1 MDEAINNLK
10 TIRDFLKRE
19 RSANPV
25 DFALHKLQDFSRPAA
40 CFAVPDR
47 SIQDR
52 FVRQMKNGFFIA
64 LRACFAMSRREM
76 PSQTTGRRDK
86 SFLQGIFEVSFKR
99 IALLILTNIAIVVM
113 LGIVLNVVSM
123 LTGLNFGQM
132 AGSSLNMTSL
142 FVFALVVGFAGS
154 IISLL
159 MSKTMARTSMGVQ
172 LLNTENP
179 APGLEA
185 WLVGVIRQQA
195 DKLGVKMP
203 EVGIY
208 EGEPNAFATGATK
221 NSSMV
226 AVSTGLLQMM
236 NQKEVEAVLAHEM
249 SHVANGDMVTMTLVQ
264 GVMNTFVVF
273 ISRVV
278 GWVVDRQIL
287 RNESDGPGAGYFVT
301 SLVLDI
307 ALGFLAGMVVAAFSR
322 HREYRADE
330 GAARVMGESASMISA
345 LQRLGTMQPAE
356 LPASVKGLGISGG
369 IGSLFASHPSIEDR
383 IDALRRIQM

>member
-1 MDEAINNLK
+1 
-10 TIRDFLKRE
+10 
-19 RSANPV
+19 
-25 DFALHKLQDFSRPAA
+25 
-40 CFAVPDR
+40 
-47 SIQDR
+47 
-52 FVRQMKNGFFIA
+52 
-64 LRACFAMSRREM
+64 M

-356 LPASVKGLGISGG
+356 LPASVTGLGIPGG
-369 IGSLFASHPSIEDR
+369 IGSLVASHPSIEDR